1 MSKNEQ
7 ILKDFLKKG
16 DNKKCFVCGQNV
28 SPFLR
33 GLIVGSPV
41 YCNGFLYSGV

>member
-33 GLIVGSPV
+33 GINCRVPTVGI
-41 YCNGFLYSGV
+41 